1 MNLLDGMN
9 QPVILAHNLDPDR
22 FVWLWAK
29 YVTGVNDQYH
39 CTNCIRGPYSKSFS
53 KHNPEMAGRRKLTL
67 NEVPRPRFKAIYI
80 CGVSKDGYSR
90 KANYPHNLHAAVLP
104 TPGRTDTFAFEGW
117 ELSAKNGLFMPIPA
131 LEDLPTAYAGLAP
144 EFTTCRIFRWA
155 VCCGL
160 QLGGVQGRENQRP
173 AN

>member
-1 MNLLDGMN
+1 MNLRDGMN
-9 QPVILAHNLDPDR
+9 KAVILTHNLNSDR

-29 YVTGVNDQYH
+29 YVTAINDQYH

-53 KHNPEMAGRRKLTL
+53 KHNPELARQSILTF
-67 NEVPRPRFKAIYI
+67 NEVDRSKFEAIYI
-80 CGVSKDGYSR
+80 CGVSKDGYWR

-104 TPGRTDTFAFEGW
+104 SPGRTDTFAFEEW
-117 ELSAKNGLFMPIPA
+117 ELSVNNGLFIPIPA
-131 LEDLPTAYAGLAP
+131 FEDLPARYAGRAP

-160 QLGGVQGRENQRP
+160 QLSDSQQP
-173 AN
+173 D